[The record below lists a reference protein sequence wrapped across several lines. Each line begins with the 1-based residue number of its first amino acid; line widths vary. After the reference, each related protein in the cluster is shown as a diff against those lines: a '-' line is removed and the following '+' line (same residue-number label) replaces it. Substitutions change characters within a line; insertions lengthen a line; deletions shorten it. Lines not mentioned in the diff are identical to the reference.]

1 MLKPPIKNIEN
12 ESIESVKV
20 QITRAVMLSLVF
32 ASAPALLL
40 IVARNSAFAIE
51 QSLFIF
57 ILMISAF
64 LCFLASFRYISYEKV
79 VWLPFIITPVIVFY
93 GLFTLGIYSA
103 AIGLI
108 ILCVILAPLLLRR
121 PHAIFFLSC
130 SAFIYLMFGWLYVSG
145 YITRDFPDLS
155 RSPNHWGLN
164 AIVIFYVTALV
175 TYSINLFIKFNLKT
189 IASLER
195 KTEELYES
203 QLEYKEIFE
212 SIIDVLFRIDLSGR
226 IVLMSPSCEQV
237 IGYSLEEMLGKEIT
251 FFLKDQS
258 ESKRLLKELQENDYE
273 VQGFEAE
280 MISKRGEIVLITS
293 NCQVWTDL
301 DGNKMGIQGVARNI
315 SQQRLSENALRRS
328 QNLEIIGQLTGGV
341 AHDFNNLLNII
352 GGNADY
358 LTEGNGSKSEELEAL
373 QEIVSAVDQG
383 SSLTKQMLNLTRK
396 DMASNE
402 SVNVDSLIASLQRI
416 LRGSLGTSIELRLDL
431 NCGDACI
438 KADSGLLQA
447 SLINLVLNARDAM
460 PNGGLLT
467 ISTSMDGPEEL
478 KEGAV
483 SGQLE
488 ARTITI
494 RVADNGSGMSEKVR
508 RHVMEPLFTTKP
520 TGAGHGLGLSM
531 VDNFVKGIGGD
542 LAIHSKEGSGT
553 VIELKLHSVLA
564 STINNTDTNKPVVHQ
579 REDIVRILLVE
590 DSLPLM
596 KLFSRMLTDEKF
608 DLDTAENG
616 VLALEKINQNNA
628 FDLVISDVMMPGG
641 ISGIDLLRK
650 AREIRKDLKFVL
662 ITGYSLEEIDEN
674 LAPVLL
680 KPFSKK
686 AFLSTIE
693 NALSEA

>member
-20 QITRAVMLSLVF
+20 QITRAVMLSLIF

-40 IVARNSAFAIE
+40 MVARNSALALE
-51 QSLFIF
+51 QSLFLF
-57 ILMISAF
+57 ILALSAC
-64 LCFLASFRYISYEKV
+64 LCFLASFRYISYGKA
-79 VWLPFIITPVIVFY
+79 VWLPFIALTVIVSF
-93 GLFTLGIYSA
+93 GLFNLGITSA
-103 AIGLI
+103 GINLLVLSA
-108 ILCVILAPLLLRR
+108 ILAPLLLRR
-121 PHAIFFLSC
+121 PHAIFLLSG
-130 SAFIYLMFGWLYVSG
+130 SAFVYLMFGWLYVSG
-145 YITRDFPDLS
+145 YLTRDFPDLS
-155 RSPNHWGLN
+155 RSLNHWGLQ

-175 TYSINLFIKFNLKT
+175 IYSINLFIKFNLKT

-212 SIIDVLFRIDLSGR
+212 SVIDVLFRTDLSGR

-237 IGYSLEEMLGKEIT
+237 IGYSPEEMLGREIT
-251 FFLKDQS
+251 FFKDQS
-258 ESKRLLKELQENDYE
+258 ERKRFLKELQENDYE

-280 MISKRGEIVLITS
+280 MISKSGEIVLITS

-315 SQQRLSENALRRS
+315 SQQRLSEIALRRS

-341 AHDFNNLLNII
+341 AHGFNNFLNII

-373 QEIVSAVDQG
+373 QEIISAVDQG
-383 SSLTKQMLNLTRK
+383 ASLTKKMLNLTRTG
-396 DMASNE
+396 MASNE
-402 SVNVDSLIASLQRI
+402 SVNVDSLIESLQRI

-438 KADSGLLQA
+438 KADSGLFQA
-447 SLINLVLNARDAM
+447 SLINLSLNARDAM

-508 RHVMEPLFTTKP
+508 RNVLEPLFTTKP

-531 VDNFVKGIGGD
+531 VDNFAKGIGGD
-542 LAIHSKEGSGT
+542 FAIHSKEGSGT
-553 VIELKLHSVLA
+553 AIELKLHSALA
-564 STINNTDTNKPVVHQ
+564 STINNIDTSKPVVHQ

-596 KLFSRMLTDEKF
+596 KLFSRMLTDEKI

-686 AFLSTIE
+686 TFLSTIE

>member
-1 MLKPPIKNIEN
+1 M
-12 ESIESVKV
+12 
-20 QITRAVMLSLVF
+20 
-32 ASAPALLL
+32 
-40 IVARNSAFAIE
+40 
-51 QSLFIF
+51 
-57 ILMISAF
+57 
-64 LCFLASFRYISYEKV
+64 
-79 VWLPFIITPVIVFY
+79 
-93 GLFTLGIYSA
+93 
-103 AIGLI
+103 
-108 ILCVILAPLLLRR
+108 
-121 PHAIFFLSC
+121 
-130 SAFIYLMFGWLYVSG
+130 
-145 YITRDFPDLS
+145 
-155 RSPNHWGLN
+155 
-164 AIVIFYVTALV
+164 
-175 TYSINLFIKFNLKT
+175 
-189 IASLER
+189 
-195 KTEELYES
+195 
-203 QLEYKEIFE
+203 
-212 SIIDVLFRIDLSGR
+212 
-226 IVLMSPSCEQV
+226 
-237 IGYSLEEMLGKEIT
+237 
-251 FFLKDQS
+251 
-258 ESKRLLKELQENDYE
+258 KELQENDYE

-280 MISKRGEIVLITS
+280 MISKSGEIVLITS

-315 SQQRLSENALRRS
+315 SQQRLSEIALRRS

-341 AHDFNNLLNII
+341 AHGFNNFLNII

-373 QEIVSAVDQG
+373 QEIISAVDQG
-383 SSLTKQMLNLTRK
+383 ASLTKKMLNLTRTG
-396 DMASNE
+396 MASNE
-402 SVNVDSLIASLQRI
+402 SVNVDSLIESLQRI

-438 KADSGLLQA
+438 KADSGLFQA
-447 SLINLVLNARDAM
+447 SLINLSLNARDAM

-508 RHVMEPLFTTKP
+508 RNVLEPLFTTKP

-542 LAIHSKEGSGT
+542 FAIHSKEGSGT
-553 VIELKLHSVLA
+553 AIELKLHSALA
-564 STINNTDTNKPVVHQ
+564 STINNIDTSKPVVHQ

-596 KLFSRMLTDEKF
+596 KLFSRMLTDEKI

-686 AFLSTIE
+686 TFLSTIE

>member
-20 QITRAVMLSLVF
+20 QITRAVMLSLIF
-32 ASAPALLL
+32 GFAPALLL

-51 QSLFIF
+51 QSLFLYIS
-57 ILMISAF
+57 MISVF
-64 LCFLASFRYISYEKV
+64 LSFLASFRYISYGKA
-79 VWLPFIITPVIVFY
+79 VWLPFIALTVVFFL
-93 GLFTLGIYSA
+93 GVFTLGIYSA
-103 AIGLI
+103 GTYLLVLSA
-108 ILCVILAPLLLRR
+108 ILAPLLLRR

-155 RSPNHWGLN
+155 RSPNHWGLI

-195 KTEELYES
+195 KTEELYER
-203 QLEYKEIFE
+203 QLELKEIFE

-237 IGYSLEEMLGKEIT
+237 IGYSLKEMLGKEIT

-258 ESKRLLKELQENDYE
+258 ESKRLLKELQENDNE

-280 MISKRGEIVLITS
+280 MISKSGEIVLITS

-352 GGNADY
+352 RGNADY

-383 SSLTKQMLNLTRK
+383 SSLTKQMLNLTRT

-553 VIELKLHSVLA
+553 VIELKLHSALA

-596 KLFSRMLTDEKF
+596 KLFSKMLTDEKF